1 MELDFFFGLTAHLW
15 PGRIPRNT
23 FRDLFDFVVCQW
35 GRAPPIDLC
44 QGSKQFLMRQTA
56 AAHDAADAGQ
66 SGVALARGGRLAVRL
81 ARVMLFDFPRGTELI
96 QLLTTP
102 LRRLPQG

>member
-1 MELDFFFGLTAHLW
+1 MSDALRPAASATRWTVSLMFAIPLSPVISPTGTASATGKR
-15 PGRIPRNT
+15 PRKTPAVPNDKVRTPRNS
-23 FRDLFDFVVCQW
+23 FADLFAFVVCQG

-66 SGVALARGGRLAVRL
+66 
-81 ARVMLFDFPRGTELI
+81 
-96 QLLTTP
+96 
-102 LRRLPQG
+102 